1 MIYSTITHNVK
12 VSVIPEYDAFN
23 SFPANDKF
31 VFKYHI
37 IIENLSNEAVMLLK
51 RSWLIF
57 DVGYGFTEVKGDG
70 VIGLTPEIQ
79 PGERFKYFSNVI
91 LRSGIGNMQGS
102 YTFRNMLT
110 QDTFESDVPKFDL
123 VSEVVCN

>member
-1 MIYSTITHNVK
+1 MYSTITHDIK

-23 SFPANDKF
+23 SFPANNKF
-31 VFKYHI
+31 VFRYNI
-37 IIENLSNEAVMLLK
+37 IIENLSNEAVMLMK
-51 RSWLIF
+51 RSWLIY

-79 PGERFKYFSNVI
+79 PGEMFKYFSNAI

-102 YTFRNMLT
+102 YVFRNLIT
-110 QDTFESDVPKFDL
+110 NETFESEIPKFEL
-123 VSEVVCN
+123 MSEVLCN

>member
-1 MIYSTITHNVK
+1 MYSTITHDIK

-91 LRSGIGNMQGS
+91 LRSGIGNMQGC